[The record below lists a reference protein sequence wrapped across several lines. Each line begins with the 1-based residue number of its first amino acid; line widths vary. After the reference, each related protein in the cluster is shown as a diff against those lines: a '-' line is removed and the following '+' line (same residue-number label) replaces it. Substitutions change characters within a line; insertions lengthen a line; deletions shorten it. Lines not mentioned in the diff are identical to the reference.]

1 MNISPLKFFGINN
14 TAQLNNTSFFG
25 LRLNN
30 QPNKDSVSF
39 SGRLKDS
46 FQTKKDAVEYYKN
59 IAKRYKFDVEYVT
72 NEIFY
77 INETPGHDYLK

>member
-30 QPNKDSVSF
+30 QPNNDSVSF
-39 SGRLKDS
+39 SGKLKER
-46 FQTKKDAVEYYKN
+46 A
-59 IAKRYKFDVEYVT
+59 
-72 NEIFY
+72 
-77 INETPGHDYLK
+77 